1 MGGAQALVLG
11 VVLVLVA
18 VLAYVLYNSR
28 PGGGGAPSGPS
39 GPPVVP
45 SGFSGHSGPPPSLE
59 RAAPARYYSFA
70 LTVLKGGVLP
80 PLSCAPN
87 ACGSP
92 YGLEGQIF
100 AQAGDPAL
108 DDGRSPL
115 YQVPYPA
122 WRGKTY
128 VDFDVSSGL
137 MCGNSWGPPSR
148 QAEVFYNILAL
159 DAPHPLVGDPEVH
172 RALVGLLFYDGAGG
186 VPGGGAWQYSMG
198 CTYPGCVGGAQLPF
212 GEGLVY
218 VGGLM
223 GTLAGGVGDQ
233 IAWGHLGQTYGYV
246 SLSQFFVGGAS
257 GFTGILAQA
266 NLAVVLA
273 TNTDAATGPTGG
285 GQDVLKAALASFLVQ
300 ARDADTYGPMG
311 DAGAVQQGALAALDW
326 ALGKWGAFQ
335 GLTVTFGYFFIPGAG
350 QPPVRGS
357 ATMTIDGGKPVVPTG
372 QFPFQGPRGVQY
384 LGAAGGREPAY
395 FYGSGTKPITAAL
408 VAGALARAWK
418 RSIYRPDADG
428 GVGPAF
434 VRWYVGHGPVTPEGG
449 DAQTLSTYGA
459 ATMGQVLRLP
469 AQSYYSEAVENWTG
483 GAAARHVLQD
493 WLGVIYGPGA
503 CAWRGRSQRAADCP
517 TNPCVELD
525 SSYSPEQ
532 IAACGCAR
540 PPAYVGANALAVAF
554 GAELTPVALTCMQ
567 GGVPDSDTVT
577 VPVAGMLPAAAGY
590 GTPASSQ
597 LDFLDQ
603 ATLRARS
610 IGPANYLREL
620 VGFNWRPGWT
630 GVATPRTVRSAAN
643 TYYPGGPPAQYSST
657 GFALL
662 GTLLWLFDPNGPKT
676 PGAAKDWTAIDLNAA
691 YLPAALAG
699 GINFAG
705 TAGNGGAAYFV
716 LAGGVPQRGVL
727 PGCNV
732 AAERR
737 TDCLGPAGAN
747 AQTCMADPTCCYS
760 PTFSVQAGGG
770 PTPWCYR
777 KGAVRGI

>member
-1 MGGAQALVLG
+1 M
-11 VVLVLVA
+11 
-18 VLAYVLYNSR
+18 
-28 PGGGGAPSGPS
+28 
-39 GPPVVP
+39 
-45 SGFSGHSGPPPSLE
+45 
-59 RAAPARYYSFA
+59 
-70 LTVLKGGVLP
+70 
-80 PLSCAPN
+80 
-87 ACGSP
+87 
-92 YGLEGQIF
+92 F
-100 AQAGDPAL
+100 AQAGDPSM

-122 WRGKTY
+122 WKGKTF
-128 VDFDVSSGL
+128 VDFDVTSGL

-148 QAEVFYNILAL
+148 QAEVLYNILSL
-159 DAPHPLVGDPEVH
+159 EAPHPLVGDPEIH
-172 RALVGLLFYDGAGG
+172 RELVGLLFYDGAGG
-186 VPGGGAWQYSMG
+186 VPGADAWQNSMG

-223 GTLAGGVGDQ
+223 GSLPGAVSDGQ

-266 NLAVVLA
+266 DLAVVLA
-273 TNTDAATGPTGG
+273 TNTDMGD
-285 GQDVLKAALASFLVQ
+285 GQPMLTSALASFLVQ

-311 DAGAVQQGALAALDW
+311 DADAVQQAASAALTW
-326 ALGKWGAFQ
+326 ALGKWGGFR
-335 GLTVTFGYFFIPGAG
+335 GVTVTFGYFFIPGAG

-357 ATMTIDGGKPVVPTG
+357 ATVTIDGGQPVVPTH
-372 QFPFQGPRGVQY
+372 QFPFQGPLGVQY

-418 RSIYRPDADG
+418 RSVYRPDTDG

-434 VRWYVGHGPVTPEGG
+434 VRWYVGHGPVIPEGG
-449 DAQTLSTYGA
+449 SSQTLSTFGA

-517 TNPCVELD
+517 TNPCVELVPGT
-525 SSYSPEQ
+525 YSKEQ
-532 IAACGCAR
+532 IAACRCAS
-540 PPAYVGANALAVAF
+540 PPAYVGAESLAATF
-554 GAELTPVALTCMQ
+554 AEELTPAALSCMQ
-567 GGVPDSDTVT
+567 GGVPDSDTVV
-577 VPVAGMLPAAAGY
+577 VPVTGLLPAADGP
-590 GTPASSQ
+590 TSQ

-603 ATLRARS
+603 ATLRVRS
-610 IGPANYLREL
+610 IGPANFLREL
-620 VGFNWRPGWT
+620 VGLNWRPGWT
-630 GVATPRTVRSAAN
+630 GERAPRTVRSPIN

-657 GFALL
+657 GFSLL
-662 GTLLWLFDPNGPKT
+662 GTLLWMFDPNGPKT

-691 YLPAALAG
+691 YLPTALAG

-705 TAGNGGAAYFV
+705 TSGNGGAAYFV
-716 LAGGVPQRGVL
+716 GAGGVPQKGLL

-747 AQTCMADPTCCYS
+747 A
-760 PTFSVQAGGG
+760 SVCNGGG
-770 PTPWCYR
+770 GGKHLAPWTPPPSGSATCGWSGKRSTPAMPTSPKPWPPSLPR
-777 KGAVRGI
+777 EGGEGGPGSRWPPRGCLSSSGGSPPPWPTRSAGSWPRSSPATV